1 MGLVYLAYIKIP
13 NHLHPSAGKYFQSR
27 PSHWESVKKTGGW
40 WCHSPSATRRPTN
53 LQLFFWKISH
63 RTGGCPG
70 CSKMFGSRSV
80 GRKGTPNRLAFFL
93 HLPGLRET
101 MIWLKGCWMFFR
113 WIMDYSMFF
122 FCAEGFLWLGMSG
135 NSAWIASIHS
145 KFLNTAYMTLLKF
158 AKQNQTRSTTNN
170 RINGENHKK
179 ALFQLNLWW
188 AFLDLILSST
198 NVGGLSCP
206 VLTGLR
212 WFLPLLHPT
221 PGAVKVARYER
232 WFKKGSK
239 RGPPPFHIY
248 V

>member
-1 MGLVYLAYIKIP
+1 MGIRQKNRWMMVP
-13 NHLHPSAGKYFQSR
+13 QPFCN
-27 PSHWESVKKTGGW
+27 
-40 WCHSPSATRRPTN
+40 SATDQSPAVFLENIPPNWRMPR
-53 LQLFFWKISH
+53 LFQNVRFK
-63 RTGGCPG
+63 
-70 CSKMFGSRSV
+70 V
-80 GRKGTPNRLAFFL
+80 GRSERNTKPSCIFL

-212 WFLPLLHPT
+212 WFN
-221 PGAVKVARYER
+221 
-232 WFKKGSK
+232 GSIAASNPWS
-239 RGPPPFHIY
+239 RESGPIREMI
-248 V
+248 

>member
-1 MGLVYLAYIKIP
+1 MVP
-13 NHLHPSAGKYFQSR
+13 QPFCN
-27 PSHWESVKKTGGW
+27 
-40 WCHSPSATRRPTN
+40 SATDQSPAVFLENIPPNWRMPR
-53 LQLFFWKISH
+53 LFQNVRFK
-63 RTGGCPG
+63 
-70 CSKMFGSRSV
+70 V
-80 GRKGTPNRLAFFL
+80 GRSERNTKPSCIFL

>member
-1 MGLVYLAYIKIP
+1 MGIRQKHRWMMVP
-13 NHLHPSAGKYFQSR
+13 QPFCNSATDLFSSCFGKYPTKLEDGRLFQNVR
-27 PSHWESVKKTGGW
+27 FK
-40 WCHSPSATRRPTN
+40 
-53 LQLFFWKISH
+53 
-63 RTGGCPG
+63 
-70 CSKMFGSRSV
+70 V
-80 GRKGTPNRLAFFL
+80 GRKGTPNVLHFL

-212 WFLPLLHPT
+212 WFN
-221 PGAVKVARYER
+221 
-232 WFKKGSK
+232 GSIAASNPWS
-239 RGPPPFHIY
+239 RESGPIPEMI
-248 V
+248 